1 MRRRTSVRAGAS
13 SRSIDTRDVASGT
26 SPPRRSK
33 RPADAGLM
41 GGPGAGLAGAPMI
54 ANRSTDD
61 WPRFPPDASEP
72 RPAVYL
78 WWPSAAQATRSLV
91 MPGSCPAGP
100 LGTGGVT
107 LTIDEGTLA
116 RAISPAPGTVGA
128 GTSVA
133 QTTAAAPLAVDA
145 SGAGPAI
152 EALNLRG
159 AARAAAYALKKAH
172 PAVKFTSGRRNK
184 ADQARAMASNVIHNR
199 NWIEDTYA
207 ASTVS
212 KACQKWVDGHPD
224 AKTQDEIAA
233 GLL

>member
-1 MRRRTSVRAGAS
+1 
-13 SRSIDTRDVASGT
+13 
-26 SPPRRSK
+26 
-33 RPADAGLM
+33 
-41 GGPGAGLAGAPMI
+41 
-54 ANRSTDD
+54 
-61 WPRFPPDASEP
+61 
-72 RPAVYL
+72 
-78 WWPSAAQATRSLV
+78 

-145 SGAGPAI
+145 SGADPAI

-224 AKTQDEIAA
+224 AKTQEEIAA
-233 GLL
+233 GLLSVLDVATDAHLARLSRHLSGDAFDVQPVETDADAIKKTMRGLKGLDIFLEKEGGLVRWHAQF

>member
-1 MRRRTSVRAGAS
+1 
-13 SRSIDTRDVASGT
+13 
-26 SPPRRSK
+26 
-33 RPADAGLM
+33 
-41 GGPGAGLAGAPMI
+41 
-54 ANRSTDD
+54 
-61 WPRFPPDASEP
+61 
-72 RPAVYL
+72 
-78 WWPSAAQATRSLV
+78 

-145 SGAGPAI
+145 SGADPAI

-212 KACQKWVDGHPD
+212 RACQKWVDGHPD
-224 AKTQDEIAA
+224 AKTQEEIAA
-233 GLL
+233 GLLSVLDVATDAHLARLSRHLSGDAFDVQPVETDADAIKKTMRGLKGLDIFLEKEGGLVRWHAQF

>member
-1 MRRRTSVRAGAS
+1 
-13 SRSIDTRDVASGT
+13 
-26 SPPRRSK
+26 
-33 RPADAGLM
+33 
-41 GGPGAGLAGAPMI
+41 
-54 ANRSTDD
+54 
-61 WPRFPPDASEP
+61 
-72 RPAVYL
+72 
-78 WWPSAAQATRSLV
+78 

-107 LTIDEGTLA
+107 LTIDGGTLA

-133 QTTAAAPLAVDA
+133 QTAAAAPLAVDA
-145 SGAGPAI
+145 SGTDPAI
-152 EALNLRG
+152 EALSLRG

-224 AKTQDEIAA
+224 AKTQAEIAA
-233 GLL
+233 GLLSVLDAATDAHLARLSKHLSGDAFDVQPVETDADAIKKTMRGLKGLDIFLEKEGGLVRWHAQF